1 MININHAFM
10 YNIMEYAIEVLDL
23 YKSYGKVRALNGLTL
38 RIKPG
43 EIYGLIG
50 PNGAGK
56 TTTLKIL
63 AGLLKPDNGYARIYG
78 YDVWMDRV
86 EALKLIGYVPE
97 NPTAFQNL
105 RVEEF
110 IKFIASLRGM
120 DQDDIK
126 DELNYY
132 LNIFN
137 LSDKKRKLINEL
149 SRGMLQKTL
158 VIAAFVVR
166 PKILIMDEPM
176 AGMDPESQH
185 VFKEEV
191 KRLVSNGVTALIS
204 SHILEVVERF
214 CTRIGIINE
223 GRLVTEGDI
232 DEIKEDFSRS
242 KDTTLED
249 LFLRIIK
256 GNLDE

>member
-1 MININHAFM
+1 
-10 YNIMEYAIEVLDL
+10 MEYAIEVLNL
-23 YKSYGKVRALNGLTL
+23 HKSYGKVKALNGLTL

-63 AGLLKPDNGYARIYG
+63 TGLLKPDSGDARIYG
-78 YDVWMDRV
+78 YSVWRDRV
-86 EALKLIGYVPE
+86 NALRLVGYVPE

-105 RVEEF
+105 TVEEF
-110 IKFIASLRGM
+110 IRFIISLRGISI
-120 DQDDIK
+120 DK
-126 DELNYY
+126 VRGELNYY
-132 LNIFN
+132 LDIFN
-137 LSDKKRKLINEL
+137 LSDKKDKLVSEL

-158 VIAAFVVR
+158 VIAAFIVK
-166 PKILIMDEPM
+166 PKVLIMDEPM
-176 AGMDPESQH
+176 AGMDPESQY

-214 CTRIGIINE
+214 CTRIGIINKGVLVIE
-223 GRLVTEGDI
+223 GSIE
-232 DEIKEDFSRS
+232 EIKEEVSKS

-249 LFLRIIK
+249 VFLKIIK
-256 GNLDE
+256 GGS

>member
-1 MININHAFM
+1 
-10 YNIMEYAIEVLDL
+10 MEYAIEVSNL

-38 RIKPG
+38 YIKPG

-63 AGLLKPDNGYARIYG
+63 TGLLKPDNGYAKIYG
-78 YDVWMDRV
+78 YDVWSDRV
-86 EALKLIGYVPE
+86 DALKLVGYVPE

-110 IKFIASLRGM
+110 IRFIASLRGM
-120 DQDDIK
+120 KQDDIEE
-126 DELNYY
+126 ELDYY
-132 LNIFN
+132 LDIFN
-137 LSDKKRKLINEL
+137 LSDKRMKLINEL

-158 VIAAFVVR
+158 VIAAFIVK
-166 PKILIMDEPM
+166 PKVLIMDEPM

-191 KRLVSNGVTALIS
+191 KKLVSNGITALIS

-223 GRLVTEGDI
+223 GKLIIEGGI
-232 DEIKEDFSRS
+232 DEIKEEFSRS

-256 GNLDE
+256 GNLNE